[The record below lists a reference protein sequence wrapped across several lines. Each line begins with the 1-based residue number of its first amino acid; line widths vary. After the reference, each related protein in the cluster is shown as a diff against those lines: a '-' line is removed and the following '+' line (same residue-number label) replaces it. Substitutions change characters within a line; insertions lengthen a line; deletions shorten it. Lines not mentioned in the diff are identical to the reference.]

1 MESKNKII
9 TNLKKC
15 SNIAIIG
22 QSQSGKTKLM
32 LDCIINEWD
41 VLNVFIFSDSARF
54 DEQYKPF
61 LTKQMKAIKKHNAD
75 NKDD

>member
-9 TNLKKC
+9 TNLKKF

-54 DEQYKPF
+54 DE
-61 LTKQMKAIKKHNAD
+61 
-75 NKDD
+75 

>member
-54 DEQYKPF
+54 DE
-61 LTKQMKAIKKHNAD
+61 
-75 NKDD
+75 